1 MSQESFAVTAMTA
14 ATTPEQVAEQLRQH
28 LADEQCARVGA
39 LLALVMKRQ
48 TDERAEQV
56 KREVFEWVM

>member
-1 MSQESFAVTAMTA
+1 MSA
-14 ATTPEQVAEQLRQH
+14 ATTPEQVAERLRQH
-28 LADEQCARVGA
+28 LTDEQCARVGA